1 MPVVDGVHDLG
12 GKHGYGAV
20 EVESDE
26 PVFHHDWERLARAL
40 TFAAVAKMP
49 DANTSAFRHAVER
62 MEPCGVPEVGL
73 SS

>member
-20 EVESDE
+20 EIEADE

-40 TFAAVAKMP
+40 T
-49 DANTSAFRHAVER
+49 
-62 MEPCGVPEVGL
+62 
-73 SS
+73 